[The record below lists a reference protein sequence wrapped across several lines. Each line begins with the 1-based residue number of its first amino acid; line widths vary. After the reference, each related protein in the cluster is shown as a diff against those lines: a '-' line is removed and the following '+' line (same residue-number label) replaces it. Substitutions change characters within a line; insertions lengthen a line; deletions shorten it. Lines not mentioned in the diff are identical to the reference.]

1 MKKRLFALLLC
12 ILMCLTILPVAAF
25 ADGDDTFTV
34 TIVINGRR
42 DHVSN
47 DVPIPSSG
55 EYELN
60 TEIRLP
66 GFDDDCFNGWYE
78 GNDAIEGSDEIG
90 LVYQVTHTT
99 TLTAVF
105 NHEFGE
111 WVESRPATCV
121 VEGTKKKTCAK
132 SKCGYEVTESIPKT
146 DHDYEYIELQEASCS
161 ETGNI
166 AHYYCAGCEQCFNL
180 EKTAILDPDE
190 IIIPKSN
197 HTWNTGLENIDDEYL
212 KTAADCTRG
221 AEYYRYCTLC
231 GVSAKDADNPP
242 EPATLLTNTPNGHQL
257 VPVVEVPATCTKAG
271 NISYYECSECGKK
284 FENEDGTGELN
295 AEQIAIP
302 RLTED
307 GTHQWDEN
315 GQCTRC
321 TAKAYRL
328 TVNYNVLGT
337 VKVNGTDVNTGVPV
351 SLSPGEAAVLTFTP
365 NDNMFLNEVT
375 ADGVGVTMT
384 DNSYTIPAAEAIG
397 GTSKTL
403 AVTFANHIAGAAV
416 TVKFADPS
424 EAKSTQ
430 ASAHRSI
437 LATETVA
444 ASDIKVLAQEVI
456 PVWADAVGD
465 PTDAELMPEEI
476 EDAVPISFTMP
487 YPEEIN
493 DADRN
498 NYRYYVFHLGDT
510 PTPCTIIDSTADGL
524 TTSSSSFSTFAS
536 YAIPKV
542 SQAAPA
548 INVRHRLNNGTL
560 RTGALLNVSNLMEY
574 RVGDSDTYLPI
585 TGTETTWFGDS
596 STGLAAGTYHV
607 RYRGT
612 EEKLPSPETT
622 VTIDDYYT
630 VTIQKSGMG
639 EWLAVSGSVTMHD
652 GAPEVKKGNT
662 LGLTF
667 TAGDGYLV
675 DYITEGAKVTSLRT
689 KTADYLVPDV
699 TESKTVKVYFKTASS
714 VSTID
719 YTLSPEP
726 IEVQPVVDNGKT
738 LKGHIYFRTDGRQI
752 EYIKSDTAPTNGSK
766 WIRLDGTKLTDLA
779 SGGKYWYRYVGQD
792 ANTAA
797 YTQVLD
803 YYTVTIEKKG
813 SGKGT
818 YEVENYDQ
826 EPDDIYLVR
835 KGENITVTF
844 KPETGYWLYRVD
856 VNGTYVGQSK
866 VQNKMTFE
874 DIREATIITYAFS
887 DSSSSPKTGDRS
899 EVDLWIA
906 EEILSLLGMT
916 AITWYLF
923 RRKET

>member
-12 ILMCLTILPVAAF
+12 ILTCLTILPVAAF

-66 GFDDDCFNGWYE
+66 GFDDDCFYGWYE
-78 GNDAIEGSDEIG
+78 GDHVVGSVYLVDHDA
-90 LVYQVTHTT
+90 

-121 VEGTKKKTCAK
+121 VEGTKKKTCTK

-197 HTWNTGLENIDDEYL
+197 HTWNTSLENIDDKYL

-295 AEQIAIP
+295 DEQIAIP
-302 RLTED
+302 RLSAD
-307 GTHQWDEN
+307 GTHQWGET

-321 TAKAYRL
+321 SAKAFRL
-328 TVNYNVLGT
+328 ILTYNDLGT
-337 VKVNGTDVNTGVPV
+337 VKVNGTDVNSGAPV
-351 SLSPGEAAVLTFTP
+351 SLVPGEAVEITFTP
-365 NDNMFLNEVT
+365 NENMFLNEVA
-375 ADGVGVTMT
+375 ADGTAVAITN
-384 DNSYTIPAAEAIG
+384 NSYTIPAAEALED
-397 GTSKTL
+397 TSKTIT
-403 AVTFANHIAGAAV
+403 VTFSNHIAGANV
-416 TVKFADPS
+416 TVKFVDAA
-424 EAKSTQ
+424 EAKNTQ
-430 ASAHRSI
+430 AAAYRST
-437 LATETVA
+437 LATETVTA
-444 ASDIKVLAQEVI
+444 NDIKVLAQEII
-456 PVWADAVGD
+456 PVWTDADGN
-465 PTDAELMPEEI
+465 PTDAELTPEEI
-476 EDAVPISFTMP
+476 EEAVPISFVMP
-487 YPEEIN
+487 YPDGITDSN
-493 DADRN
+493 RHD
-498 NYRYYVFHLGDT
+498 YRYYVYHLGET
-510 PTPCTIIDSTADGL
+510 PTSCSISDSTADGL
-524 TTSSSSFSTFAS
+524 ATSSSSFSAFAS
-536 YAIPKV
+536 YAVPK
-542 SQAAPA
+542 AAQEAPSVG
-548 INVRHRLNNGTL
+548 VRNRLNDGTL
-560 RTGALLNVSNLMEY
+560 RSGALLNVSNLMEY

-585 TGTETTWFGDS
+585 TGTGTTWTGDT

-607 RYRGT
+607 RYKGT

-622 VTIDDYYT
+622 AQIDDYYT
-630 VTIQKSGMG
+630 VSVQVESGTG
-639 EWLAVSGSVTMHD
+639 EWLAVSGSVSTFN

-675 DYITEGAKVTSLRT
+675 DHITEGTRVTSSRA
-689 KTADYLVPDV
+689 KTSDYLVPDI
-699 TESKTVKVYFKTASS
+699 TESKTVKVYFRNASS
-714 VSTID
+714 IPAID
-719 YTLSPEP
+719 YTVSPDP
-726 IEVQPVVDNGKT
+726 IEVQPVVDDGQT
-738 LKGHIYFRTDGRQI
+738 LKGHIYFMTDGRQI
-752 EYIKSDTAPTNGSK
+752 EYIKSNTMPTNSSK
-766 WIRLDGTKLTDLA
+766 WIRLEDAKLTNLT

-792 ANTAA
+792 ASTAA

-803 YYTVTIEKKG
+803 YYTVTIVKKG
-813 SGKGT
+813 TGKGDYRVKG
-818 YEVENYDQ
+818 YEKESDN
-826 EPDDIYLVR
+826 IYLVE

-844 KPETGYWLYRVD
+844 EPANGYWLYEVD

-866 VQNKMTFE
+866 VQSVMTFE
-874 DIREATIITYAFS
+874 DIREATKIEYAFS
-887 DSSSSPKTGDRS
+887 DSSKSPKTGDNND
-899 EVDLWIA
+899 VTLWVT
-906 EEILSLLGMT
+906 EEIVSLLGMT